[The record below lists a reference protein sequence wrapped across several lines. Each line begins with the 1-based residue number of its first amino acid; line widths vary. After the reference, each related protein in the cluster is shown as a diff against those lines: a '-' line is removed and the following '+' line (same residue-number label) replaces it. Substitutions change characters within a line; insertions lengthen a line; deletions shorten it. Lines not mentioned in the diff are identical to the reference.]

1 VQTVGSGG
9 AYGPWTLEDSDM
21 REVLLY
27 QLGLATAG
35 ATSTL
40 FLPEGNPTGAPRPLC
55 TVGKAVGV
63 LVSIG
68 TYLVTARLLDEGL
81 LQHVLDHP
89 TALWFVGPMFIALK
103 QERQRGCPLA
113 RPCPSSSLP

>member
-1 VQTVGSGG
+1 
-9 AYGPWTLEDSDM
+9 M